1 MEFTK
6 RRFGWVGDQ
15 EVIEYQL
22 MTTKGAIFRCIDYG
36 AVVTSIEVPD
46 RNGKYEN
53 VVLGF
58 DTLEEYIQDSPYFGA
73 LVGRVAGRIKNGAWG
88 THQLTQNEGAHHIHG
103 GQFNF
108 SQIVWD
114 AEVNEAADF
123 IDIVFTHTSPA
134 GDNGYPGNLTIKVT
148 YRWTE
153 NAVWDMVIQ
162 AETDTA
168 TLFNPTNH
176 TYFNLSGT
184 AKRTILDHKLQISS
198 DVYAEVGAD
207 KCPTGRLS
215 PVDGTPYD
223 FRMPIFMRK
232 ALKKQP
238 AGYDTPFKL
247 TTGDMWLSEPKSGR
261 QVEIRT
267 TREAVVVFSTT
278 GMDEDY
284 LVMGKKM
291 CSHLGIALETQELP
305 DAVHHPHFQ
314 SIVLNPRERYFS
326 QTTYHFSA

>member
-1 MEFTK
+1 MKFTK
-6 RRFGWVGDQ
+6 RRFGWIGNQ
-15 EVIEYQL
+15 EVTEYQL
-22 MTTKGAIFRCIDYG
+22 ITDNGAVFRCIDYG
-36 AVVTSIEVPD
+36 AVVTGIEVPD
-46 RNGKYEN
+46 RNGNYEN

-73 LVGRVAGRIKNGAWG
+73 LVGRVAGRIKNGVWG
-88 THQLTQNEGAHHIHG
+88 AHQLTQNEGAHHIHG
-103 GQFNF
+103 GQSNF

-114 AEVNEAADF
+114 AEVKKAADF
-123 IDIVFTHTSPA
+123 SDIVFTHTSPA
-134 GDNGYPGNLTIKVT
+134 GDNGYPGNLTVKVT

-153 NAVWDMVIQ
+153 NAVWEMVIQ
-162 AETDTA
+162 AETDAA

-184 AKRTILDHKLQISS
+184 AKRTILDHTLQISS

-207 KCPTGRLS
+207 KCPTGKLC
-215 PVDGTPYD
+215 PVVGTPYD
-223 FRMPIFMRK
+223 FRMPIFMRE
-232 ALKKQP
+232 ALEKQP

-247 TTGDMWLSEPKSGR
+247 TTGDMRLSEPKSGR
-261 QVEIRT
+261 QVAIRT
-267 TREAVVVFSTT
+267 SREAVVVFSTT

-314 SIVLNPRERYFS
+314 SIVLKPGERYFS
-326 QTTYHFSA
+326 QTSYYFSA